1 MEFWQMQINLSDI
14 ITIIGLLIPI
24 IGVYVS
30 LRRTQ
35 TEQQV
40 RLTIFEKDI
49 EKVKVELDQLRA
61 ELIRENK
68 ETWRKLSAIEAGQM
82 KTNVFLEE
90 NLKRLTAISER
101 HGLQIDGLE
110 DKMDKRLAT
119 QDKEIRDILKR
130 VNNDK

>member
-110 DKMDKRLAT
+110 DKMEKKLAT